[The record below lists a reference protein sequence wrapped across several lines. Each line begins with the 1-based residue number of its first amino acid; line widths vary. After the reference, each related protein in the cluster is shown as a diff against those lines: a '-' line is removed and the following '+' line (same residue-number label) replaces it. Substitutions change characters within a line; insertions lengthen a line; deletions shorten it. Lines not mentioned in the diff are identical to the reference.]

1 MTPPL
6 TGIRVLELSRIL
18 AGPFAC
24 QVLADLGAEVIKIER
39 RKGGD
44 DTRQWGPPFVTDHK
58 GSSWGSAYYHAC
70 NRGKSSVSADF
81 DNPEDLNAIKDL
93 VLNADVVVENFKCGG
108 LQKFGLDHQAL
119 TALKPDIITCSIT
132 GFGQDGPYADRAGY
146 DYIIQGMAG
155 LMDITGDPHG
165 EPQKVGVAV
174 VDLFTGLYAANAIQ
188 AALYRKS
195 HTGHGAYIDMAL
207 FDCAVAMLANQ
218 GMNALISGTPPRR
231 LGNAHPNI
239 APYQVFEASD
249 GHLIIAVGNDGQFQT
264 LMRVLGHEA
273 LAMDERFVTNAQRVK
288 NRIDL
293 TEALN
298 PLIKAC
304 ETRTLMQKLEAFGV
318 PFGPINRIDQVFED
332 PQAKARGLVQ
342 ILSTPS
348 GDCVPSLAGPIIID
362 GVRQMANTPSPAL
375 GAHKPIWQ
383 TPIDS

>member
-1 MTPPL
+1 MTQPL
-6 TGIRVLELSRIL
+6 SGIRVLELSRIL

-70 NRGKSSVSADF
+70 NRGKSSVAADF
-81 DNPEDLNAIKDL
+81 DNPEDLNAIKEL
-93 VLNADVVVENFKCGG
+93 ARNADVVVENFKCGG

-188 AALYRKS
+188 AALYHKS
-195 HTGHGAYIDMAL
+195 QTKHGAHIDMAL

-249 GHLIIAVGNDGQFQT
+249 GHLIIAVGNDSQFQT

-348 GDCVPSLAGPIIID
+348 GDCVPSLAGPIVID
-362 GVRQMANTPSPAL
+362 GVRQMANTPSPAI

-383 TPIDS
+383 TPIDC